1 MVFTITIGVQLG
13 AYNRC
18 LVEGGGEQK
27 FVLEHFFLQK
37 SKDYSLQNTTFY
49 FFNNCW
55 KIATMKFNILYLL
68 FKRTEQG
75 FKNVGYMIPNKMVAD
90 LISLY
95 LQKKWFSRF
104 NVEWIN
110 LTKVSACQNKRL
122 FFIWWNYNESS
133 NFVYLISSMLAC
145 YVISDYK
152 KFSFLRLFT

>member
-27 FVLEHFFLQK
+27 FVLEHFFCKSQK
-37 SKDYSLQNTTFY
+37 TILCKIPHFIFS
-49 FFNNCW
+49 
-55 KIATMKFNILYLL
+55 KIATMKFNILYLFL
-68 FKRTEQG
+68 NVQNKAL
-75 FKNVGYMIPNKMVAD
+75 KNVGYMIPNKMVAD
-90 LISLY
+90 LILLY
-95 LQKKWFSRF
+95 LQKKCFSRF
-104 NVEWIN
+104 KVEWIN

-133 NFVYLISSMLAC
+133 NFVYLISSKLAC

-152 KFSFLRLFT
+152 KFIFLSLFT

>member
-1 MVFTITIGVQLG
+1 
-13 AYNRC
+13 
-18 LVEGGGEQK
+18 
-27 FVLEHFFLQK
+27 
-37 SKDYSLQNTTFY
+37 
-49 FFNNCW
+49 
-55 KIATMKFNILYLL
+55 
-68 FKRTEQG
+68 
-75 FKNVGYMIPNKMVAD
+75 MIPNKMVAD

-152 KFSFLRLFT
+152 KFSLCSLFTYRMMHTASLNRKGSFNTPTLRVIHLWSIISCWTIFFSIILRVRQHYLIWLWTMIILW

>member
-1 MVFTITIGVQLG
+1 MFGWGWRRTKICIGTFFFAKVKRLFFAKYHILFFSILAEKKPQWSLIFYISCLNVQNKAL
-13 AYNRC
+13 
-18 LVEGGGEQK
+18 
-27 FVLEHFFLQK
+27 
-37 SKDYSLQNTTFY
+37 
-49 FFNNCW
+49 
-55 KIATMKFNILYLL
+55 
-68 FKRTEQG
+68 
-75 FKNVGYMIPNKMVAD
+75 KNVGYMIPNKMVAD

-122 FFIWWNYNESS
+122 FFIWWNYNDSS

-152 KFSFLRLFT
+152 KFSLCSLFT

>member
-1 MVFTITIGVQLG
+1 MFGWGWRRTKICIGKFFFCKSQKTILCKIP
-13 AYNRC
+13 
-18 LVEGGGEQK
+18 
-27 FVLEHFFLQK
+27 HFIF
-37 SKDYSLQNTTFY
+37 S
-49 FFNNCW
+49 

-133 NFVYLISSMLAC
+133 NFVYLISSKLAC